1 MNVLQS
7 RHLEKAAPCGRQTL
21 RAFGTIMLYY
31 LVTSMVF
38 AAALAATTVVSEVS
52 AEYIANYMANTEGQ
66 DYGIN
71 PPAKDSGAKPGSAP
85 ETRAATVLPQAANRP
100 AATSS
105 PILPV
110 LMSRTE
116 GSSRFADERA
126 TGGSYRVASLS
137 DSVPAA
143 SPEPAAAGATS
154 AVAAVDPGQAVKD
167 EKVAQ
172 AEQAP
177 PVIAPQQ
184 QPRAALDLLRD
195 TPHRRPDGTA
205 FLPMSTQRVFSL
217 RWQTGRAGDVA
228 MAYEIPGHVITD
240 PSAGTTVNAPLPGI
254 IEANAGSF
262 PFLGMRVKR
271 GDLLAYLQPTVA
283 VSERAQIEARIQQ
296 LSNQIS
302 LAEKQMERL
311 GDVLFVR
318 YRTNKIEAMKVQID
332 GYRRE
337 LVSLQNALGRREALR
352 ATGDGVISNVAAVVG
367 GTVAQG
373 QVVFEIVDADTLW
386 VEAAAYDPA
395 IVQNIRSAT
404 ATSRTGRSLK
414 LDFIGGGMTLS
425 NQAVPLRFRVV
436 GAHEGVTVGTPV
448 TVIVQQNLTIS
459 GIQVP
464 SSSVIRDA
472 DGRSIV
478 WERTGAETFMPR
490 QVRATRIAGNQ
501 MVVESGLS
509 DGARVVTEGA
519 SLLNQIR

>member
-1 MNVLQS
+1 
-7 RHLEKAAPCGRQTL
+7 
-21 RAFGTIMLYY
+21 MLYY

-71 PPAKDSGAKPGSAP
+71 PPAKDSGAKPGGAP

-126 TGGSYRVASLS
+126 AGGSYRVASLS
-137 DSVPAA
+137 NSVPA
-143 SPEPAAAGATS
+143 SPTPAAAD
-154 AVAAVDPGQAVKD
+154 AVAAVDAGQAVKD

-172 AEQAP
+172 AADTP

-262 PFLGMRVKR
+262 PYLGMRVKR

-367 GTVAQG
+367 GTVSQG

-448 TVIVQQNLTIS
+448 TVIVQQNRTIS